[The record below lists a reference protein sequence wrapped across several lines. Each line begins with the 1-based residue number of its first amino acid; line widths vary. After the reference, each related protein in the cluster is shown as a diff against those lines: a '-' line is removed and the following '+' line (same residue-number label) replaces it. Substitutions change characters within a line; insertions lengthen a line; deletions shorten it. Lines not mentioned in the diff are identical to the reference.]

1 MIFKHMIVIYMKE
14 VSMERL
20 YIQGGEKMYGE
31 MKMYSAKNAVLPILA
46 CSIMADG
53 KSTFKN
59 CPDIED
65 VKNMLLI
72 LESLGCSC
80 TFENG
85 TITAE
90 PVLESSCLIED
101 DLAKTLRS
109 SIFLMGSILAR
120 YKKVR
125 IAYPGGCDI
134 GLRPINLHIEGLKAL
149 NVKIQEENG
158 YIVCDGSHM
167 RGGVINFD
175 VPSVGATEN
184 IMMAATLTKGT
195 TIIKNAAREPEIID
209 LQNYINKMGGNIRG
223 AGRSCIVIE
232 GVKKLKPCEYTPISD
247 RIVTGTYLIACAM
260 AGGEIEINNVNFE
273 HIYSLI
279 SKLRETTCKI
289 HINNDKINIRAPKQP
304 MAMKNV
310 KTSPYPG
317 FPTDLQAQVMTMMT
331 VSKGVSIIEENMFEM
346 RFRHIT
352 ELIKMGADI
361 NVSGK
366 TAVVSGVKKLQGA
379 GVTAYDLRGGSAL
392 CLAGLVAEG
401 TTVIS
406 DLWHIDR
413 GYESIEKELSNF
425 GVKIQR
431 KGEL

>member
-1 MIFKHMIVIYMKE
+1 MIGIYLNE
-14 VSMERL
+14 VNMEKL
-20 YIQGGEKMYGE
+20 YIEGGEKMYGE
-31 MKMYSAKNAVLPILA
+31 MDMYAAKNALLPLLA

-59 CPDIED
+59 CPNIED

-72 LESLGCSC
+72 MESLGCTC
-80 TFENG
+80 NFENG
-85 TITAE
+85 SIYSEPTA
-90 PVLESSCLIED
+90 ESSCLIEE

-109 SIFLMGSILAR
+109 SIFLMGSILGR
-120 YKKVR
+120 YKKVK

-149 NVKIQEENG
+149 NVKIHEEAG
-158 YIVCDGSHM
+158 YIICDGSNM
-167 RGGVINFD
+167 KGGIVNFD

-184 IMMAATLTKGT
+184 IMMAATLSKGT

-209 LQNYINKMGGNIRG
+209 LQNYINKMGGNVRG
-223 AGRSCIVIE
+223 AGRSYIVIE
-232 GVKKLKPCEYTPISD
+232 GVKKLRSCEYTPIAD
-247 RIVTGTYLIACAM
+247 RIVAGTYMLGCAM
-260 AGGEIEINNVNFE
+260 TGGEIQINNVNFE

-279 SKLRETTCKI
+279 AKLRETTCKI
-289 HINNDKINIRAPKQP
+289 HVKGDKIVIKAPKQP
-304 MAMKNV
+304 LAMKYI

-331 VSKGVSIIEENMFEM
+331 VSKGVAIIEENMFEM
-346 RFRHIT
+346 RFRHIS

-361 NVSGK
+361 TVSGK

-413 GYESIEKELSNF
+413 GYESIENELANF

-431 KGEL
+431 KR